1 MILSDLIERLE
12 ELRSELGDD
21 VEELEHGRHG
31 KNGGPKGQGSNYAFA
46 DGSSRFLRYGR
57 SLSPINL
64 WAVSSTWRTNTATFN
79 PQ

>member
-1 MILSDLIERLE
+1 
-12 ELRSELGDD
+12 
-21 VEELEHGRHG
+21 LEHGRHG
-31 KNGGPKGQGSNYAFA
+31 KNASAKGQGSNYAFA

-64 WAVSSTWRTNTATFN
+64 WATTQLWRTNTATFN